1 VVALRSP
8 DDQPTVLVVDD
19 SAPMRELLRDIIESA
34 GYLVAEAASGAAALQ
49 LARLLQPQLIT
60 LDVMLPDLDGFDVIQ
75 VLRNDPLTRDLP
87 VLFVSATS
95 EHERALALGGSGFIT
110 KPFTSDELIG
120 QIRGLLAPRQRRVL
134 VVDDD
139 YHVRPTL
146 ARLLQRG
153 GFQVAEAADGRT
165 GLELIQ
171 RDPPDLVLLDIRMP
185 DIDGYEVLRQLKQH
199 PTHQHIPVVILTASD
214 LSDTAQQRA
223 LALGAVRYL
232 EKPIAS
238 GDLLAEIERILS

>member
-1 VVALRSP
+1 
-8 DDQPTVLVVDD
+8 
-19 SAPMRELLRDIIESA
+19 
-34 GYLVAEAASGAAALQ
+34 
-49 LARLLQPQLIT
+49 
-60 LDVMLPDLDGFDVIQ
+60 MLPDLDGFDVIQ

-95 EHERALALGGSGFIT
+95 ERDRALALGGSAFIT
-110 KPFTSDELIG
+110 KPFTSDELIS
-120 QIRGLLAPRQRRVL
+120 QIRVLLAPRQRRVL

-153 GFQVAEAADGRT
+153 GFEVSEAADGRT
-165 GLELIQ
+165 GLELIE
-171 RDPPDLVLLDIRMP
+171 RHPPDLVLLDIRMP
-185 DIDGYEVLRQLKQH
+185 DIDGYEVLRRLKLN
-199 PTHQHIPVVILTASD
+199 PLHQHIPVVILTASD
-214 LSDTAQQRA
+214 LGKSAQQRA